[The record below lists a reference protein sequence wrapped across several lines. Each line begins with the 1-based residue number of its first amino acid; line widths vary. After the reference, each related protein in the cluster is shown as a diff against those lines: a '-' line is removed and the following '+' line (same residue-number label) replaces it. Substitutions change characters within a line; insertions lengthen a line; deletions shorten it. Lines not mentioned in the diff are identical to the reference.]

1 MKKRM
6 GLVLIEVPVLA
17 SIIIRLLAGILAY
30 YYLGNLIE
38 AIQSEQVLRR
48 GNIYT
53 LDDNPRSYFIRIS
66 LYSICAFAG
75 CWYATFGTKVK
86 NGN

>member
-6 GLVLIEVPVLA
+6 GLVFIEVPVLA
-17 SIIIRLLAGILAY
+17 SIIIRVLAGILAY
-30 YYLGNLIE
+30 YYLGNLID
-38 AIQSEQVLRR
+38 AVQSEQVLRR
-48 GNIYT
+48 GSIYT
-53 LDDNPRSYFIRIS
+53 LDDNPLSYFIRLS
-66 LYSICAFAG
+66 LYFVCAFIG